1 MSYLNPMHT
10 LSTKLTFHIPHATSL
25 KDKRQVCRSLID
37 KAQRRF
43 NAAISEVDAQDMH
56 QTLVIGI
63 AVVSGDFT
71 HARQSLDEI
80 IRFMEEHAEAELVG
94 MDIKKD

>member
-1 MSYLNPMHT
+1 MHT
-10 LSTKLTFHIPHATSL
+10 QSAKLTFHIPNAASL

-37 KAQRRF
+37 KTRRRF
-43 NAAISEVDAQDMH
+43 NAAVSEVDTQDMH
-56 QTLVIGI
+56 QTLTIGV

-80 IRFMEEHAEAELVG
+80 IRFMEEHVEAELVAVE
-94 MDIKKD
+94 IE